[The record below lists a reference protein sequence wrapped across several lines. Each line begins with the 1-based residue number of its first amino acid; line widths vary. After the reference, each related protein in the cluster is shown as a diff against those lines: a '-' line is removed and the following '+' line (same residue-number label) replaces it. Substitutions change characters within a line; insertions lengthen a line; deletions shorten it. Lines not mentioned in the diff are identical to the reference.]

1 MQTFTGSLML
11 KHNFLSDTHS
21 LIWLQNSRSEERE
34 VSELKKQNVC
44 VQELLKVAKDDH
56 SQELVKEI

>member
-1 MQTFTGSLML
+1 ML